1 MPSRFSL
8 SFSEPLCFPNDS
20 NRDEHIAMATKIQ
33 KLGKVCCPDCPQSVS
48 VGASLALVQGVAL
61 GGDPYGAE
69 FPSRKQNVQSS

>member
-1 MPSRFSL
+1 
-8 SFSEPLCFPNDS
+8 
-20 NRDEHIAMATKIQ
+20 MATKIQ